1 MDDDDDYGDDRYMRA
16 WDAKE
21 DDPDKPSEQNW
32 RELLELND
40 EERIKEMMKRFRYE
54 HRRSDNPQISSLI
67 NNVEIEN
74 NLMTI
79 VTRIP
84 HLKYKNPGMLVL
96 GYCISAN
103 PGKLDMLSQYFAKI
117 DNDDTN
123 KVKANIIR
131 YMRLITETSK
141 DA

>member
-1 MDDDDDYGDDRYMRA
+1 MDDDDDEEERYMRA

-21 DDPDKPSEQNW
+21 YDPDQPSAQNW

-54 HRRSDNPQISSLI
+54 HRRADNSQISSLI

-74 NLMTI
+74 KLMLI

-96 GYCISAN
+96 GYCITTN
-103 PGKLDMLSQYFAKI
+103 PDKLDILSQYLAKI
-117 DNDDTN
+117 NHEEPN

-131 YMRLITETSK
+131 YMRLIVETRK
-141 DA
+141 DL

>member
-1 MDDDDDYGDDRYMRA
+1 MDDDEHDEERYMRQ

-21 DDPDKPSEQNW
+21 HDQDQPSEQNW

-54 HRRSDNPQISSLI
+54 HRHVENAQIKTLI

-74 NLMTI
+74 KLMLI
-79 VTRIP
+79 VTHIP

-96 GYCISAN
+96 GYCIATN
-103 PGKLDMLSQYFAKI
+103 LDKLDMISQYFAKI
-117 DNDDTN
+117 DHEDSN

-131 YMRLITETSK
+131 YMRLIEDTSK
-141 DA
+141 DL